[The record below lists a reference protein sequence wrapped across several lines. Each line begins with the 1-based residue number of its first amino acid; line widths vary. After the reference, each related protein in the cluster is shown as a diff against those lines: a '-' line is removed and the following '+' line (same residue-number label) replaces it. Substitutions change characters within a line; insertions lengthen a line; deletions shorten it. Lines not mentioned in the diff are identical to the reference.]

1 MMNLKEQAKM
11 SQLEEKLYQLDLKVN
26 SFNKRVDN
34 LILQLESN
42 SVKGLSEKRLHEITL
57 IKQLEEELSEH
68 GC

>member
-26 SFNKRVDN
+26 TFNKRVDN
-34 LILQLESN
+34 LVLQLESD

-57 IKQLEEELSEH
+57 IKQLEQELSEH